1 GPEAGVP
8 ELASAVG
15 TIASYCASSGLVL
28 AMHHIQVASIVRHA
42 SPSLKDQ
49 LLPRIAAGEVLL
61 ANANSEIGLY
71 GNRRNSIC
79 ALEPTENG
87 FRIDKQASTVS
98 YGEYADGVLATARQS
113 PDAQDHEQAL
123 AICLPPHYTLEPT
136 GDWDTLGLR
145 GTCSRPAR
153 LQADLPA
160 DHVITDYATL
170 FARTS
175 LPVSTILLS
184 SVWWGLAE
192 AAARRAH
199 ASVRAA
205 ERKAR
210 TTGKSGPPLGGLR
223 LAEMGVKLQ
232 QIRDAIAAGAADFEA
247 VKDTEQLETLGFSS
261 RVDNIKLTAS
271 TLVIDVV
278 MSALQICGLGGY
290 KNNTPTSMGRLVRD
304 AVAAPLMVSNDR
316 ALFAMAQSLLVRKEM

>member
-1 GPEAGVP
+1 
-8 ELASAVG
+8 
-15 TIASYCASSGLVL
+15 
-28 AMHHIQVASIVRHA
+28 M
-42 SPSLKDQ
+42 
-49 LLPRIAAGEVLL
+49 
-61 ANANSEIGLY
+61 
-71 GNRRNSIC
+71 
-79 ALEPTENG
+79 
-87 FRIDKQASTVS
+87 
-98 YGEYADGVLATARQS
+98 
-113 PDAQDHEQAL
+113 
-123 AICLPPHYTLEPT
+123 
-136 GDWDTLGLR
+136 
-145 GTCSRPAR
+145 
-153 LQADLPA
+153 
-160 DHVITDYATL
+160 ITDYATL